1 MDFSCSKLWIGFD
14 ISPSYDDVME
24 KQSQI
29 IYIYWNAQKCLKS
42 LKMLDQGH

>member
-14 ISPSYDDVME
+14 IYPSYDVME

-29 IYIYWNAQKCLKS
+29 IYIYWIAQ
-42 LKMLDQGH
+42 